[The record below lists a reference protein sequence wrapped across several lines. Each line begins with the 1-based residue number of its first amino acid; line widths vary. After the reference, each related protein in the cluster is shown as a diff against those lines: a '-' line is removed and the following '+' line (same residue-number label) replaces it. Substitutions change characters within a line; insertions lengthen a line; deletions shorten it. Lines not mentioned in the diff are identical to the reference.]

1 MDPRKQTQPGRD
13 GRRTS
18 SRGDSRRRELV
29 AAAAALFAERGYRAT
44 SIADVAARVGVTQ
57 QALLYYFG
65 SKVGL
70 LHAVIDQRDGD
81 SVDFVEELAAIG
93 GAKAIE
99 QIPRYAHRNIAN
111 SDLARLF
118 TVLVAENLHPDDV
131 AHEHFVQR
139 YRDLRRRIE
148 DVIVSG
154 QESGEFAG
162 TVDAR
167 LKAAEILA
175 FIEGINTQ
183 WLLDPDS
190 VDLVAVTEH
199 FVADLVLA
207 LTTRR

>member
-1 MDPRKQTQPGRD
+1 MESRNRTPPGRD
-13 GRRTS
+13 GRRAS
-18 SRGDSRRRELV
+18 SKGESRRRELV
-29 AAAAALFAERGYRAT
+29 DAAATLFARHGYRAT

-70 LHAVIDQRDGD
+70 LHAVIDQRDGA
-81 SVDFVEELAAIG
+81 SVEFVAELAALG

-99 QIPRYAHRNIAN
+99 QIPRYAHRNVAD

-118 TVLVAENLHPDDV
+118 TVLVAENLHPGDV
-131 AHEHFVQR
+131 AHEHFVAR
-139 YRDLRRRIE
+139 YRNLRRLIE
-148 DVIVSG
+148 EVILSG
-154 QESGEFAG
+154 QDSGEFTRA
-162 TVDAR
+162 VDAR

-183 WLLDPDS
+183 WLLDPES

-199 FVADLVLA
+199 FVEGLVLTLA
-207 LTTRR
+207 NRR